1 MAVKPIWGKRVDKA
15 LIDKGMTKK
24 ELAEKLQINYTQ
36 MCGVIGGIVI
46 NEAIKSSVC
55 AYLGVEK

>member
-24 ELAEKLQINYTQ
+24 ELAEKLHINYTQ
-36 MCGVIGGIVI
+36 MCGVIAGSVI
-46 NEAIKSSVC
+46 NNNIKSSVC